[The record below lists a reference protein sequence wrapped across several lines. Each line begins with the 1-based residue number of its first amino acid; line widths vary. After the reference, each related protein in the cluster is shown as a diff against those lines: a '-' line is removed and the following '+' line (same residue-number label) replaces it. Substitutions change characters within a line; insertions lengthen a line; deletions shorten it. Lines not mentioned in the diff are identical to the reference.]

1 MSAPA
6 YTIKPALRC
15 LRKPKNYTACLRT
28 FTTTYSPQE
37 AALQANSP
45 APGLDPALVSKKS
58 HEQQLISQGIQP
70 IGSRRRRVALRTTA
84 NIPFEQLP
92 YQCFQEARKILLSD
106 REEKLEHIE
115 EERKRI
121 ARLEARDPA
130 QCGGEVVKRAK
141 LIAMRKFL
149 EELKIKAD
157 INDPAIKKRFEDGD
171 GTLHLS
177 LESPTKLTGLP
188 GDMNRPIYRY
198 LADRKWR
205 EYKRLVIMQR
215 VTQMNIVPD
224 VLPHLDPTAAV
235 ELAFGRRNVQPGEFV
250 DSRVSE
256 IPPKLNIQ
264 VFDKGERLVTIMV
277 LDSDVPNVEKDRFDY
292 RCHFLATNIPVSP
305 TITSLPFRYLSPET
319 QVVLPWLPPHA
330 QKGSPYHR
338 LSIFVLQQPEG
349 KTLDIEAMR
358 AKEKRHGFN
367 LRSFNDRYLMKPIGV
382 HLFRTIWDEGTAG
395 VMARAG
401 LEGADAEL
409 KRKKP
414 ESLPYKKKDG
424 ARYR

>member
-1 MSAPA
+1 MSTPA

-15 LRKPKNYTACLRT
+15 LRKSQSYTRCLRT
-28 FTTTYSPQE
+28 FTTTQSTQE
-37 AALQANSP
+37 AALQATSP
-45 APGLDPALVSKKS
+45 TPILDPALVSKKS
-58 HEQQLISQGIQP
+58 QEQQLISQGIQP
-70 IGSRRRRVALRTTA
+70 IGSRRRRAALRTST

-106 REEKLEHIE
+106 REEKLEQIE

-121 ARLEARDPA
+121 ARLEARDSS

-141 LIAMRKFL
+141 LIAMRKCL

-157 INDPAIKKRFEDGD
+157 INDPVIKKRFEDGD
-171 GTLHLS
+171 GIRYVFLILS
-177 LESPTKLTGLP
+177 FKLTELP

-205 EYKRLVIMQR
+205 EYKRLVMMQR
-215 VTQMNIVPD
+215 ITQMNIVPD

-235 ELAFGRRNVQPGEFV
+235 DLAFGRRNVQPGEFV

-256 IPPKLNIQ
+256 IPPRLNIQ
-264 VFDKGERLVTIMV
+264 VFDKGDRLVTILV

-292 RCHFLATNIPVSP
+292 RCHFLATNISLSP
-305 TITSLPFRYLSPET
+305 TITSLPFRHLSPET
-319 QVVLPWLPPHA
+319 QIVLPWLPPHA

-338 LSIFVLQQPEG
+338 LSTFVLQQPEG
-349 KTLDIEAMR
+349 KTVDIEAMR
-358 AKEKRHGFN
+358 TKEQRHGFN
-367 LRSFNDRYLMKPIGV
+367 LRSFNDRHQVKPIGV
-382 HLFRTIWDEGTAG
+382 HLFRNTWDGGTAG

-401 LEGADAEL
+401 LEGADTKL
-409 KRKKP
+409 KRKKVEP
-414 ESLPYKKKDG
+414 LPYKKKDG